1 MMIISVTT
9 AMSQQMPITV
19 TPILTPP
26 YTTSL
31 SKMSESGSTSLM
43 VNIYVGDVTIT
54 EVPVRLRIKMESHG
68 ITITSRKDAPVTP
81 LFLGGGEARV
91 LIGDD
96 LKQTLQLDN
105 LTFQGYDKTAY
116 IKSGVLPGGLWKITV
131 WLEHLHT
138 GRTLSNKG
146 IATAWMASYPPP
158 VLTAPKQDA
167 IAPTDILLPLT
178 FTWQASKSVGG
189 TASLLYTFEMWEMR
203 TPGVP
208 AQTIAAYTP
217 PIITAQTSGLFH
229 TVIPSAYAME
239 PGMRYCWRVTV
250 SDPSGRASI
259 QEGGHSEVREFQY
272 LEKCPEVCDISITQK
287 DVIATAT
294 WELNTLHKGGWN
306 VEMYD
311 DGGLYHETLWSG
323 ENHNGKKSY
332 PHGTTWHIRVQG
344 ICQNGVTSEWSQWE
358 DFTIP
363 EAFTKPKRPDGTTY
377 ECGPRPEPRK
387 ITNFTEKELFPGD
400 TIENERGTSKF
411 EIYSATKNSNGS
423 YRGLMYMHLNIW
435 GVKVMC
441 EYDNLRVNTDG
452 VTISNF
458 YMVSVEYDDL
468 NMDVD
473 AMKAWHEQLALD
485 IAGTTYN
492 NSIRD
497 TINLG
502 TYKVNFATLV
512 KQKGKYYAV
521 TELGDTTDVTY
532 SLERKR
538 RVMVEDAKGNKL
550 MLDRDG
556 NIMGVEEYRASGG
569 NERLLKTFNAKKDSL
584 MSTTDNITFEKVE
597 TENYGFDKWRGEEYD
612 RDQYP
617 TITDN
622 NDYRPAY
629 IGAEKEK
636 TIRIK
641 VNKTKGIT
649 FKSERGVPLIANEKD
664 NTIAFN
670 CGTTGRQAIY
680 AYRDSTVVGKVN
692 VQAYSYKDVKV
703 HLVRVNGATK
713 RLDVEAITKGV
724 NEIFDDAVVRYT
736 FDELDPITIN
746 YANKEHF
753 VHGGKGT
760 FQNYNEDQ
768 KTAIKAL
775 PETADQ
781 NDYYLF
787 FVECSDRLD
796 TAGNKSK
803 DPVCGYMPVGRHYG
817 FIYNEYTNA
826 RNIAHELAHG
836 TNALHHTFSPESETF
851 YTTSK
856 TDNLMDYNA
865 GEYLNHRQWQWAHE
879 KHRNVLGF
887 LDDEGESEAVQ
898 ILVVYG
904 ANVALNASIQML
916 FAYMFDDNVN
926 SWEDAWAEVNMY
938 QALTEGAIDLIP
950 IKKVRYALSFTN
962 NFVQCLSAK
971 EHITAE
977 SFVECGLLGLVD
989 IVAGEAIEKYGLP
1002 AIKKGLAKIGLSPD
1016 KIDDVIKSST
1026 AEDLPKNSIADVDA
1040 NSIKKNTANIAN
1052 KVIITFKKGEA
1063 LSLHNG
1069 KYAITVVNVRN
1080 GTNGKYAIIGRSM
1093 QPIETVAKDLEDLV
1107 GKGNV
1112 VILDDRYLNGMTFR
1126 LEEYSIVLSNG
1137 TKVTQPARNWSQSE
1151 AWSDMRMNDVYK
1163 KVKTDGFITN
1173 KNDLKN
1179 TPMYRVNKQWI
1190 EKMKSDGYTIIDIGN
1205 PLSNSVESMFYNMEK
1220 GVMGW

>member
-1 MMIISVTT
+1 MRRIVGILIMMIISVTT

-521 TELGDTTDVTY
+521 TESGDTTDVTY

-550 MLDRDG
+550 MLDKDG

-612 RDQYP
+612 RNQYP

-713 RLDVEAITKGV
+713 RLDVEAISKGV

-746 YANKEHF
+746 YANDKHF

-787 FVECSDRLD
+787 FVECFDRLD
-796 TAGNKSK
+796 TAGNVSK
-803 DPVCGYMPVGRHYG
+803 EIVNGYMPVGRHYG
-817 FIYNEYTNA
+817 FIYNEYTNT
-826 RNIAHELAHG
+826 RTIAHELAHG

-856 TDNLMDYNA
+856 TDNLMDYNR
-865 GEYLNHRQWQWAHE
+865 GEYLNYKQWQWSHE
-879 KHRNVLGF
+879 KLQSIEENGIVV
-887 LDDEGESEAVQ
+887 DDLYGKVKGE
-898 ILVVYG
+898 
-904 ANVALNASIQML
+904 
-916 FAYMFDDNVN
+916 
-926 SWEDAWAEVNMY
+926 
-938 QALTEGAIDLIP
+938 TEGFDWRENCNSGGYN
-950 IKKVRYALSFTN
+950 KNEK
-962 NFVQCLSAK
+962 
-971 EHITAE
+971 TAE
-977 SFVECGLLGLVD
+977 ST
-989 IVAGEAIEKYGLP
+989 
-1002 AIKKGLAKIGLSPD
+1002 IGSNVKWEWTD
-1016 KIDDVIKSST
+1016 
-1026 AEDLPKNSIADVDA
+1026 IADVT
-1040 NSIKKNTANIAN
+1040 IKY
-1052 KVIITFKKGEA
+1052 VE
-1063 LSLHNG
+1063 
-1069 KYAITVVNVRN
+1069 V
-1080 GTNGKYAIIGRSM
+1080 
-1093 QPIETVAKDLEDLV
+1093 
-1107 GKGNV
+1107 
-1112 VILDDRYLNGMTFR
+1112 
-1126 LEEYSIVLSNG
+1126 YSIC
-1137 TKVTQPARNWSQSE
+1137 K
-1151 AWSDMRMNDVYK
+1151 
-1163 KVKTDGFITN
+1163 
-1173 KNDLKN
+1173 
-1179 TPMYRVNKQWI
+1179 
-1190 EKMKSDGYTIIDIGN
+1190 
-1205 PLSNSVESMFYNMEK
+1205 
-1220 GVMGW
+1220 